1 MPKIFTIRSGKISM
15 LTQLASQKINKNTM
29 GQKPPARMRKSLIGS
44 PKKSFLTRSS
54 NTVNITF
61 DISRYNVHFTS
72 PANVQPTKKQHVSL
86 EKQASFLQDI
96 LDISPL
102 DFPQFTAST
111 PQVVIF
117 NQTFKEIQNELVITM
132 LSLNKPC

>member
-1 MPKIFTIRSGKISM
+1 MMYILQAPQTYNLRKI
-15 LTQLASQKINKNTM
+15 LN
-29 GQKPPARMRKSLIGS
+29 
-44 PKKSFLTRSS
+44 
-54 NTVNITF
+54 
-61 DISRYNVHFTS
+61 
-72 PANVQPTKKQHVSL
+72 VSL

-96 LDISPL
+96 LDISQP